1 MTTVKIYEYYASNS
15 VIHKINPIV
24 KIIWL
29 VVFSVL
35 VLASDNLYY
44 IITLLIVTMA
54 VQALT
59 KIPLSALKQYVA
71 YLFFFLIITL
81 ILIVL
86 TREDWL
92 IGILFL
98 FKMSILIIS
107 AVQFTLT
114 TTQKELLT
122 SLIKLKTPYSFAFVL
137 TIALRFLPTIIKEA
151 KEIMNAQKTRAHK
164 LVFNILK
171 PMKSVRSYI
180 PIIIPLFIIIFTRSF
195 ELSLAAETRGFTPK
209 IYEKQKLSFKFIDFC
224 ALLILVCLI
233 ILFFRFNFLF

>member
-1 MTTVKIYEYYASNS
+1 MSAIKIYEYYNSSS

-44 IITLLIVTMA
+44 ILALLIVTLA

-59 KIPLSALKQYVA
+59 KIPLRALKQYVA
-71 YLFFFLIITL
+71 YLFFFLIITF
-81 ILIVL
+81 ILIAL
-86 TREDWL
+86 TRENLL
-92 IGILFL
+92 IGVLFF

-114 TTQKELLT
+114 TTQKELLA
-122 SLIKLKTPYSFAFVL
+122 SLIKLKAPYSFAFAL

-151 KEIMNAQKTRAHK
+151 KEIMDAQRTRAHK
-164 LVFNILK
+164 LVFNILR
-171 PMKSVRSYI
+171 PMKSARSYI
-180 PIIIPLFIIIFTRSF
+180 PIIIPLFIIIFNRSF
-195 ELSLAAETRGFTPK
+195 ELSLSSEARGFTPK
-209 IYEKQKLSFKFIDFC
+209 IYEKQKLNFRFTDFC
-224 ALLILVCLI
+224 VLLILIFLI
-233 ILFFRFNFLF
+233 VLFLWK